1 MSVVKS
7 SKLEKAAA
15 RLRKTEEEKRAAA
28 AREKSQKLELFRL
41 CGEALFDAAT
51 GGKEYGEFLMK
62 PVAELVVHLGIVSP
76 DDIESM
82 IGESGDSKDDESK
95 DDESKDSGDS
105 EDGDSEDSEDSE
117 KSDGSED
124 SEKSE
129 DGGSNESVDSGFN
142 HDDPYGFS

>member
-15 RLRKTEEEKRAAA
+15 RLRKAEEEKRAAA

-82 IGESGDSKDDESK
+82 IGESD
-95 DDESKDSGDS
+95 DS
-105 EDGDSEDSEDSE
+105 EDDD
-117 KSDGSED
+117 SED

-129 DGGSNESVDSGFN
+129 DGGSNESVDSGFY
-142 HDDPYGFS
+142 HDDPYGSS

>member
-51 GGKEYGEFLMK
+51 GGKEYGEFLTK

-76 DDIESM
+76 DDIESL
-82 IGESGDSKDDESK
+82 IGESD
-95 DDESKDSGDS
+95 DS
-105 EDGDSEDSEDSE
+105 EDGDSEDSE

-124 SEKSE
+124 SEKSG
-129 DGGSNESVDSGFN
+129 DGESNESVDSGFY
-142 HDDPYGFS
+142 HDDPYGSS

>member
-15 RLRKTEEEKRAAA
+15 RLRKAEEEKRAAA

-82 IGESGDSKDDESK
+82 IGESD
-95 DDESKDSGDS
+95 DS
-105 EDGDSEDSEDSE
+105 EDDDSEDSE

-129 DGGSNESVDSGFN
+129 DGGSDESVDSGFY
-142 HDDPYGFS
+142 HDDPYGSS

>member
-51 GGKEYGEFLMK
+51 GGKEYGEFLTK

-76 DDIESM
+76 DDIESL
-82 IGESGDSKDDESK
+82 IGESD
-95 DDESKDSGDS
+95 DS
-105 EDGDSEDSEDSE
+105 EDGDSEDSE

-129 DGGSNESVDSGFN
+129 DGESDESVDSGFY
-142 HDDPYGFS
+142 HDDPYGSS

>member
-28 AREKSQKLELFRL
+28 AREKSLKLELFRL

-76 DDIESM
+76 DDIESL

-95 DDESKDSGDS
+95 DDDSKDDDSKDDDSKDDESGDSGD
-105 EDGDSEDSEDSE
+105 
-117 KSDGSED
+117 SED

>member
-51 GGKEYGEFLMK
+51 GGKEYGEFLTK

-82 IGESGDSKDDESK
+82 IGESGDSKDDDSK
-95 DDESKDSGDS
+95 DD
-105 EDGDSEDSEDSE
+105 DSEDSGD
-117 KSDGSED
+117 SED

-129 DGGSNESVDSGFN
+129 DGGSDESVDFGFN
-142 HDDPYGFS
+142 HDDPYGSS

>member
-28 AREKSQKLELFRL
+28 AREKSLKLELFRL

-51 GGKEYGEFLMK
+51 GGKEYGEFLTK

-82 IGESGDSKDDESK
+82 IGESD
-95 DDESKDSGDS
+95 DS
-105 EDGDSEDSEDSE
+105 EDDDSE

>member
-51 GGKEYGEFLMK
+51 GGKEYGEFLTK

-76 DDIESM
+76 DDVESM
-82 IGESGDSKDDESK
+82 IGESDDSKDD
-95 DDESKDSGDS
+95 
-105 EDGDSEDSEDSE
+105 DSEDSE
-117 KSDGSED
+117 KSGGSED

-129 DGGSNESVDSGFN
+129 DGGSNESVDSGFY
-142 HDDPYGFS
+142 HDDPYGSS

>member
-51 GGKEYGEFLMK
+51 GGKEYGEFLTK

-82 IGESGDSKDDESK
+82 IGESDDFKDGDSK
-95 DDESKDSGDS
+95 
-105 EDGDSEDSEDSE
+105 DSE

-124 SEKSE
+124 SGKSE
-129 DGGSNESVDSGFN
+129 DGGSNESVDSGFY
-142 HDDPYGFS
+142 HDDPYGSS

>member
-82 IGESGDSKDDESK
+82 IGESDDSKDDDSK
-95 DDESKDSGDS
+95 DD
-105 EDGDSEDSEDSE
+105 DSEDSG
-117 KSDGSED
+117 GSED

-129 DGGSNESVDSGFN
+129 DGGSDESVDSGFN
-142 HDDPYGFS
+142 HDDPYGSS

>member
-51 GGKEYGEFLMK
+51 GGKEYGEFLTK

-82 IGESGDSKDDESK
+82 IGESDDSKDD
-95 DDESKDSGDS
+95 
-105 EDGDSEDSEDSE
+105 DSEDSVDSE
-117 KSDGSED
+117 DF
-124 SEKSE
+124 EKSE
-129 DGGSNESVDSGFN
+129 DGESGESVDSGFN

>member
-51 GGKEYGEFLMK
+51 GGKEYGEFLTK

-76 DDIESM
+76 DDVESM
-82 IGESGDSKDDESK
+82 IGESD
-95 DDESKDSGDS
+95 DS
-105 EDGDSEDSEDSE
+105 EDDDSEDSE
-117 KSDGSED
+117 KSDGFED

-129 DGGSNESVDSGFN
+129 DGGSDESVDSGFY
-142 HDDPYGFS
+142 HDDPYGSS

>member
-15 RLRKTEEEKRAAA
+15 RLRKAEEEKRAAA

-82 IGESGDSKDDESK
+82 IGESD
-95 DDESKDSGDS
+95 DS
-105 EDGDSEDSEDSE
+105 EDDDSEDSE

-129 DGGSNESVDSGFN
+129 DGGSNESVDSGFY
-142 HDDPYGFS
+142 HDDPYGSS

>member
-51 GGKEYGEFLMK
+51 GGKEYGEFLTK

-76 DDIESM
+76 DDIESL
-82 IGESGDSKDDESK
+82 IGESD
-95 DDESKDSGDS
+95 DS
-105 EDGDSEDSEDSE
+105 EDGDSEDSE

-124 SEKSE
+124 SGKSE
-129 DGGSNESVDSGFN
+129 DGESNESVDSGFY
-142 HDDPYGFS
+142 HDDPYGSS

>member
-51 GGKEYGEFLMK
+51 GGKEYGEFLTK

-82 IGESGDSKDDESK
+82 IGESDDSKDGDSK
-95 DDESKDSGDS
+95 
-105 EDGDSEDSEDSE
+105 DSE

-124 SEKSE
+124 SGKSE
-129 DGGSNESVDSGFN
+129 DGGSNESVDSGFY
-142 HDDPYGFS
+142 HDDPYGSS

>member
-15 RLRKTEEEKRAAA
+15 RLRKAEEEKRAAA

-76 DDIESM
+76 DDIESV
-82 IGESGDSKDDESK
+82 IGESDDSKDDDSK
-95 DDESKDSGDS
+95 DDDS
-105 EDGDSEDSEDSE
+105 EDDDSEDS
-117 KSDGSED
+117 G
-124 SEKSE
+124 KSE
-129 DGGSNESVDSGFN
+129 DGGSNESVDSGFY
-142 HDDPYGFS
+142 HDDPYGSS

>member
-51 GGKEYGEFLMK
+51 GGKEYGEFLTK

-76 DDIESM
+76 DDIESL
-82 IGESGDSKDDESK
+82 IGESD
-95 DDESKDSGDS
+95 DS
-105 EDGDSEDSEDSE
+105 EDGDSEDSE

-129 DGGSNESVDSGFN
+129 DGESNESVDSGFY
-142 HDDPYGFS
+142 HDDPYGSS

>member
-51 GGKEYGEFLMK
+51 GGKEYGEFLTK

-82 IGESGDSKDDESK
+82 IGESD
-95 DDESKDSGDS
+95 DS
-105 EDGDSEDSEDSE
+105 EDDDSEDFE

-129 DGGSNESVDSGFN
+129 DGGSNESVDSGFY
-142 HDDPYGFS
+142 HDDPYGSS

>member
-51 GGKEYGEFLMK
+51 GGKEYGEFLTK

-76 DDIESM
+76 DDIESL
-82 IGESGDSKDDESK
+82 IGESD
-95 DDESKDSGDS
+95 DSGD
-105 EDGDSEDSEDSE
+105 GDSEDSE

-124 SEKSE
+124 SGKSE
-129 DGGSNESVDSGFN
+129 DGESNESVDSGFY
-142 HDDPYGFS
+142 HDDPYGSS

>member
-51 GGKEYGEFLMK
+51 GGKEYGEFLTK

-76 DDIESM
+76 DDIESL
-82 IGESGDSKDDESK
+82 IGESD
-95 DDESKDSGDS
+95 DSGD
-105 EDGDSEDSEDSE
+105 GDSEDSE

-129 DGGSNESVDSGFN
+129 DGESNESVDSGFY
-142 HDDPYGFS
+142 HDDPYGSS

>member
-51 GGKEYGEFLMK
+51 GGKEYGEFLTK
-62 PVAELVVHLGIVSP
+62 SVAELVVHLGIVSP

-82 IGESGDSKDDESK
+82 IGESGDSKDDES
-95 DDESKDSGDS
+95 
-105 EDGDSEDSEDSE
+105 E
-117 KSDGSED
+117 KSDGSEDSVDSED

-129 DGGSNESVDSGFN
+129 DGESGGSVDSGFN
-142 HDDPYGFS
+142 YDDPYGSS

>member
-51 GGKEYGEFLMK
+51 GGKEYGEFLTK

-82 IGESGDSKDDESK
+82 IGESD
-95 DDESKDSGDS
+95 DS
-105 EDGDSEDSEDSE
+105 EDDDSEDDDSEDS
-117 KSDGSED
+117 G
-124 SEKSE
+124 KSE
-129 DGGSNESVDSGFN
+129 DGGSNESVDSGFY
-142 HDDPYGFS
+142 HDDPYGSS

>member
-51 GGKEYGEFLMK
+51 GGKEYGEFLTK

-76 DDIESM
+76 DDVESM
-82 IGESGDSKDDESK
+82 IGESD
-95 DDESKDSGDS
+95 DS
-105 EDGDSEDSEDSE
+105 EDDDSEDSE

-129 DGGSNESVDSGFN
+129 DGGSNESVDSGFY
-142 HDDPYGFS
+142 HDDPYGSS

>member
-51 GGKEYGEFLMK
+51 GGKEYGEFLTK

-76 DDIESM
+76 DDIESL
-82 IGESGDSKDDESK
+82 IGESD
-95 DDESKDSGDS
+95 DSGD
-105 EDGDSEDSEDSE
+105 GDSGDSE

-129 DGGSNESVDSGFN
+129 DGESNESVDSGFY
-142 HDDPYGFS
+142 HDDPYGSS